1 MPPIL
6 PDVADMRF
14 EEMWTDLAPLG
25 RSARSGGYFRQ
36 PFGSAER
43 ECHAWF
49 LDECA
54 RRDLEVEH
62 DGNGNAVGWWALP
75 WEAEPGAVLTGSH
88 LDSVLDGGAYDGPL
102 GVVTSF
108 AAVDLLREQGFA
120 PSRRIGIGA
129 FVEEEGSRVRH
140 RLPGLTSRRRRDHPG
155 GRS

>member
-1 MPPIL
+1 MH
-6 PDVADMRF
+6 F
-14 EEMWTDLAPLG
+14 EEMWTDLAQVG
-25 RSARSGGYFRQ
+25 RSAGSGGYFRQ

-62 DGNGNAVGWWALP
+62 DGNGNAVAWWAP

-102 GVVTSF
+102 GVVTAL

-129 FVEEEGSRVRH
+129 FVEEEGSRFGIACLGS
-140 RLPGLTSRRRRDHPG
+140 RLAAGAITPR
-155 GRS
+155 GRP